1 MYRLASVSGW
11 KRETGR
17 INEGSE
23 KSHGQT
29 GGSVAFQR
37 SQVIQ
42 TCFEKKVCPV
52 LTDYYG

>member
-42 TCFEKKVCPV
+42 TCFEKKYVISP
-52 LTDYYG
+52 D